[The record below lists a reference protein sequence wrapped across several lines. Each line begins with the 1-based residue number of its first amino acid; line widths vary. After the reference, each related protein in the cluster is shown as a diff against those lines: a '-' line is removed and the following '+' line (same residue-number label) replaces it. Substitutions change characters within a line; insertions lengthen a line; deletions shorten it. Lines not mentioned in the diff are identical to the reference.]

1 MCGWPLLDQD
11 MRQAIFAGSFDPLT
25 TGHLWMICEGARL
38 FDVLHVLVA
47 VNPAKRALFSPQE
60 RGSII
65 ARTIARMGLANVRI
79 DSTSSEFIAHV
90 ANRKGVDYLLRGLRS
105 TADFDQEDLLRQTNK
120 ELFSGPQTVFLI
132 PPKGLSSVSSSFVK
146 ALVGPVGWAYAVA
159 EFLPEEAY
167 RSLLEANLAE
177 RWVRMVGGMAARL
190 GRERVDEGLASEWFR
205 ERILPSHTAP
215 GRHYHGLSH
224 LAHCL
229 SEADALAQNEPALDA
244 GSRTQLECAIF
255 FHDLVYRKG
264 PLPVEPGEGDEEAS
278 ARYAATF
285 LREVFQAP
293 AEWRAQVEAT
303 ILATRYAVPLGTDPA
318 PLATWMRDIDLSIL
332 GRPGKEYARYAS
344 AVREEYADVPE
355 AAFTEGRAKVLAGFL
370 DPATQGD
377 LFTSDW
383 FRTRQYNPQA
393 SENLASE
400 IQALRSR
407 T

>member
-1 MCGWPLLDQD
+1 

-47 VNPAKRALFSPQE
+47 VNPAKRALFTPEE
-60 RGSII
+60 RCSII
-65 ARTIARMGLANVRI
+65 ARSIARLGLGNVRI

-105 TADFDQEDLLRQTNK
+105 TADFDQEDLLRQTNR

-159 EFLPEEAY
+159 EFLPEEGY
-167 RSLLEANLAE
+167 RSLLEASLAS
-177 RWVRMVGGMAARL
+177 RWTRMVGEMAAAL
-190 GRERVDEGLASEWFR
+190 GKARPEDRIASEWFKDR
-205 ERILPSHTAP
+205 VLASHTAP
-215 GRHYHGLSH
+215 GRRYHDLSH

-229 SEADALAQNEPALDA
+229 SEADALAQNEPALDST
-244 GSRTQLECAIF
+244 SRCQLECAIF

-285 LREVFQAP
+285 LQEVLQAP
-293 AEWRAQVEAT
+293 ADYRNRVQET
-303 ILATRYAVPLGTDPA
+303 ILGTRYAVALAAEPDPLT
-318 PLATWMRDIDLSIL
+318 TWMRDIDLSIL
-332 GRPGKEYARYAS
+332 GRPEKEYARYAS
-344 AVREEYADVPE
+344 AVREEYADVPD
-355 AAFTEGRAKVLAGFL
+355 AAFSKARSEVLSGFL
-370 DPATQGD
+370 AAASKGA
-377 LFTSDW
+377 LFTSEW
-383 FRTRQYNPQA
+383 FRGRRYNPQA
-393 SENLASE
+393 ARNLASE
-400 IQALRSR
+400 VQALGSR